1 MMTAICYK
9 MRLRCPSRSV
19 RWQQPP
25 AFISF
30 ATMPSASYSDI
41 PSPCGRNHCP
51 SQRTYCCTNRS
62 CRAALAS
69 RLDRRELTITT
80 WRNVRNPV
88 LDNIDLIRK
97 DIRHN
102 CDRSAWK
109 GKEMTRASSRFATIM
124 NCTLASP
131 RCRCRACS
139 IERADRKIKLL
150 SAQYSEAK
158 RWLETLKKYRWQYDL
173 DNISNIASVGR

>member
-1 MMTAICYK
+1 MMTAIYYK
-9 MRLRCPSRSV
+9 MRLRSPSRSV
-19 RWQQPP
+19 RWQQPT
-25 AFISF
+25 AFKPF

-41 PSPCGRNHCP
+41 PSPCRRNHCP
-51 SQRTYCCTNRS
+51 SQRVYCNQRS

-69 RLDRRELTITT
+69 RLDRREVTITT
-80 WRNVRNPV
+80 WRNTRNPV
-88 LDNIDLIRK
+88 LDNIDLIRD
-97 DIRHN
+97 DIRRY

-109 GKEMTRASSRFATIM
+109 GKEMTRASTRFATIM

-131 RCRCRACS
+131 RCRCKTCA

-150 SAQYSEAK
+150 AAQYSEAK